1 MTDPWVITFGWLVAA
16 ILFSAAFRPIGS
28 KEQNEERQIAGRVIW
43 QFFFQIALPI
53 LCTLV
58 VLVVPLL
65 FWADRIDHRIWQ
77 AIIAG
82 VFIATGWLTSAI
94 FSELANRRAKAEKL
108 RDYHKALYAEIR
120 DALATFYSNGE
131 ADEQAEQLLQRM
143 TKDAAFVPFVARE
156 EHSRVYAV
164 LVKDIEV
171 LPRQT
176 IDAIV
181 AYYSLVGSISA
192 LAEDIRGERFAT
204 LQQERRM
211 TIYSDYVDMRKRA
224 YSYGMYALRLIS
236 VYASEGP
243 KAAEA
248 FIREINTLD
257 AGRSDQSQGSE

>member
-1 MTDPWVITFGWLVAA
+1 MTDPWVITLGWFVAA
-16 ILFSAAFRPIGS
+16 ILFAAAFRPTVS
-28 KEQNEERQIAGRVIW
+28 KEQIEERQIAGRVIW

-53 LCTLV
+53 LCILI

-65 FWADRIDHRIWQ
+65 FWADRIDQRIWQ

-82 VFIATGWLTSAI
+82 LFIATGWLTSAI

-108 RDYHKALYAEIR
+108 RDYHKAIYAEIR

-131 ADEQAEQLLQRM
+131 ADEQAEQLLQKM
-143 TKDAAFVPFVARE
+143 KLDKEFVPFVARE
-156 EHSRVYAV
+156 EHSRLFVA
-164 LVKDIEV
+164 LVDEIEV

-192 LAEDIRGERFAT
+192 LAEDIRGERFAK
-204 LQQERRM
+204 LQQERRII
-211 TIYSDYVDMRKRA
+211 IYSDYVEMRKRA
-224 YSYGMYALRLIS
+224 YSYGMYALQLIS
-236 VYASEGP
+236 VYASDGP

-248 FIREINTLD
+248 LTQEINNPD
-257 AGRSDQSQGSE
+257 GDHSGQSQGSE